1 MEHKERKYEQDFS
14 EYFAGSMKNE
24 ADQENPHGK
33 GSHHIKEKVKEI
45 LKLSGND
52 IGDEQRQAMEE
63 LCKDNNKSLNCKLC
77 GKQFNNLGNYRRHVR
92 QVHTDIK
99 PYKCIKCDTFFGDA
113 GNLKRHDRAKHLKIR
128 TPCPECNQSC
138 MDKSDLRR
146 HIRIK
151 HLKITLKCKHCGVD
165 FTTTYGISQHI
176 NKKHT
181 QIPAEYKC
189 DVCGEGGF
197 LSTQDRSKHKTTVH
211 GADRIVKKREYECPA
226 CKERFPSRMT
236 RGKHL
241 MSTHG
246 IEEPNFKCEDCG
258 KNFQTSIR
266 LTFHGQLCVKKKNWV
281 EDDTVPKGWKCVV
294 VNGANLSMKK
304 RFLHHKGKLL
314 CSERKLFS
322 T

>member
-1 MEHKERKYEQDFS
+1 
-14 EYFAGSMKNE
+14 
-24 ADQENPHGK
+24 
-33 GSHHIKEKVKEI
+33 
-45 LKLSGND
+45 
-52 IGDEQRQAMEE
+52 MEE

-77 GKQFNNLGNYRRHVR
+77 GKQFNNLGDYRRHVR

-151 HLKITLKCKHCGVD
+151 HLKITLKCKYCGVD
-165 FTTTYGISQHI
+165 FTTAYGLSQHI

-181 QIPAEYKC
+181 EIPTEYKC

-197 LSTQDRSKHKTTVH
+197 LSTQDRSKRNTAGH
-211 GADRIVKKREYECPA
+211 GADRVVKQREYECPA

-241 MSTHG
+241 LSTHG
-246 IEEPNFKCEDCG
+246 TP
-258 KNFQTSIR
+258 T
-266 LTFHGQLCVKKKNWV
+266 HG
-281 EDDTVPKGWKCVV
+281 TPT
-294 VNGANLSMKK
+294 
-304 RFLHHKGKLL
+304 HHI
-314 CSERKLFS
+314 
-322 T
+322 